1 MIGLADILVFCR
13 NLSRFLEIKLV
24 GNAVKAGPLGYNHGA
39 YTGEAND
46 EKIADA
52 EEKIDWQPEK
62 DYTDLIVSKYTSSYA
77 SLYSCHESSNPHA
90 IALPDLDNAWQLYGC
105 RICKNTKAVI
115 SK

>member
-1 MIGLADILVFCR
+1 MIGLANILALCR

-24 GNAVKAGPLGYNHGA
+24 GNAVKAGSLGHNYGA

-62 DYTDLIVSKYTSSYA
+62 DYTDLIVSK
-77 SLYSCHESSNPHA
+77 
-90 IALPDLDNAWQLYGC
+90 
-105 RICKNTKAVI
+105 
-115 SK
+115 